1 MANLANGISLQGLG
15 DCTADAR
22 PSTGSGRGEP
32 VEPRRTR
39 SEEFL
44 IKKHSELC
52 ELCGHEKKLKNDEIR
67 KIGINKIKYLQ
78 VLILAKIDFFSR
90 PVPLW

>member
-1 MANLANGISLQGLG
+1 MANVANSNSVQGLG
-15 DCTADAR
+15 DCTAEAR
-22 PSTGSGRGEP
+22 RA
-32 VEPRRTR
+32 R
-39 SEEFL
+39 SKQFF
-44 IKKHSELC
+44 IKNFFKLC

-90 PVPLW
+90 PVSLR